1 MSKIIN
7 VLLIV
12 LFPIISLAQD
22 STTRIE
28 PLPDKAPPR
37 SDYRKFR
44 LGLEFS
50 PGFASINAQTKNFEK
65 ESNNFGFT
73 TGLHYENYFGKNYA
87 FMTGLFF
94 TRMGGEVKIDS
105 LLPNAGGSSMSP
117 VFGANYSYHINY
129 IEIPLA
135 IKLKTPEYNFIN
147 YFFHLGFTP
156 GFVYTAKADV
166 TPAIFA
172 NIDDNEDRSVNAGRN
187 DFNPAGSSMEEDNI
201 RLLRFGFQVGIGGE
215 YNFDEDLSLMV
226 GLKYNTA
233 LTNSFR
239 AQNTEGFTNL
249 FSIQLGLLF

>member
-7 VLLIV
+7 VFLIV

-28 PLPDKAPPR
+28 PLPEKEAPR
-37 SDYRKFR
+37 SNYRKFR

-50 PGFASINAQTKNFEK
+50 PAFASINAQTKNFEK
-65 ESNNFGFT
+65 VSNNFGFT

-94 TRMGGEVKIDS
+94 SRMGGEVKIDA
-105 LLPNAGGSSMSP
+105 LFPYDGNLNDTI
-117 VFGANYSYHINY
+117 FGVNYSYHINY

-135 IKLKTPEYNFIN
+135 IKLKTPEFNFIN

-172 NIDDNEDRSVNAGRN
+172 NVDDNEDRSVNAGRN
-187 DFNPAGSSMEEDNI
+187 DFDPERSSMEEDNI
-201 RLLRFGFQVGIGGE
+201 RLLRFGFQVGAGGE
-215 YNFDEDLSLMV
+215 YNFDEDLSFMF